1 MIHAIRSFKP
11 LLLTSL
17 LAMSFAALAE
27 EQADDELLDDEL
39 ETMVVTAEHLTES
52 PLTLPSSVTVIGSE
66 TARKNNAHHVSDVF
80 NLAPNVNFATGASR
94 GRFIQIRGVG
104 ERSEFVE
111 PVNYSVGV
119 IVDGIDMTGIA
130 GGALMLDTQ
139 QVEILRGP
147 QGTLYGANALAGLVN
162 MVSAAPEA
170 DLLKVSGSFESY
182 NGRSAS
188 LISSDQLSDAWG
200 YRFAMGQY
208 RSDGYTDNIFLGRD
222 DTQNIDESSM
232 KARLVYQPDD
242 SFSLTS
248 NLILVDVDN
257 GYDAFSLDN
266 TRQTYSDE
274 PGHDRQE
281 TIGASFIAEWGW
293 DSTRLQSTLSFAD
306 SELDYAYDEDW
317 SHTGIC
323 EGTPCESDDWGF
335 DWWYSSF
342 DRFLRDNRNLSLDVK
357 LIGGQDSAD
366 TLSNQS
372 SSNQWVLGAY
382 FRDQS
387 VDLLREYTFN
397 PVDFTNQYD
406 TSNAALYGQLDI
418 PLNNDWTLASG
429 LRYERQSA
437 DYSDNQPFSGDRSE
451 NFWGGKV
458 SLEYQASEQAMLYA
472 LLSRGYKAG
481 GFNTAQELPE
491 SQREYDSEYML
502 NHELGVKGLWPD
514 AGLTL
519 QASVFYQNRDDIQSK
534 QSYVT
539 SQADGRTLQEGG
551 ECPCNFTDYN
561 INAGGAKS
569 YGAEVEWNWRSLDW
583 AHFYGSVGVLKTE
596 FENLQSFTHVLADLT
611 ANPPVPYDLTGRE
624 LAHSPEL
631 QWVAGADFYLS
642 DYWSLNLQTE
652 FKDEFYLSDRHQV
665 RADDYQLWHMAL
677 TYEDANWLLEF
688 YGRNLTDETIVNR
701 GFGSFGNDPRK
712 FYETEA
718 YFQYGTPRI
727 VGIRAAYEW

>member
-1 MIHAIRSFKP
+1 LKHAVGSFKP
-11 LLLTSL
+11 FVLTSL
-17 LAMSFAALAE
+17 FVVSLGAHADEPLDAE
-27 EQADDELLDDEL
+27 V
-39 ETMVVTAEHLTES
+39 ETLVVTAEHLSES
-52 PLTLPSSVTVIGSE
+52 PLTLPSSVTVVDSE
-66 TARKNNAHHVSDVF
+66 TARKNNAHHLDGIF

-111 PVNYSVGV
+111 PVNYSVGL

-162 MVSAAPEA
+162 MVSAAPKA
-170 DLLKVSGSFESY
+170 DLLKVSASFESY

-200 YRFAMGQY
+200 YRFAVGQY
-208 RSDGYTDNIFLGRD
+208 RSDGYTDNIFLGRE
-222 DTQNIDESSM
+222 DTQNFNESSI
-232 KARLVYQPDD
+232 KGRLVYQPDD
-242 SFSLTS
+242 SFSLTT

-257 GYDAFSLDN
+257 GYDAYSLDN

-281 TIGASFIAEWGW
+281 TIGASFIAEWAW
-293 DSTRLQSTLSFAD
+293 DSTKLQSTLSFAD

-323 EGTPCESDDWGF
+323 EGTPCDSDDWGF

-342 DRFLRDNRNLSLDVK
+342 DRFLRDNRNMSLDVK
-357 LIGGQDSAD
+357 LIGGQGPLSDSSSE
-366 TLSNQS
+366 TLSNQ
-372 SSNQWVLGAY
+372 WVVGAY

-387 VDLLREYTFN
+387 VDLLRQYTFN

-406 TSNAALYGQLDI
+406 TQNAALYGQLDI
-418 PLNNDWTLASG
+418 PLNHAWTLASG
-429 LRYERQSA
+429 LRYERQAA
-437 DYSDNQPFSGDRSE
+437 DYSDNQPFAGDRSE

-458 SLEYQASEQAMLYA
+458 SLEYQANEQTMLYA

-491 SQREYDSEYML
+491 SQREYDPEYML
-502 NHELGVKGLWPD
+502 NHELGVKGMWPN

-561 INAGGAKS
+561 INAGGANS

-583 AHFYGSVGVLKTE
+583 VHLYGSLGVLKTE
-596 FENLQSFTHVLADLT
+596 FEDLQSLTHVEADLT
-611 ANPPVPYDLTGRE
+611 ANPPVAFDLSGRE

-631 QWVAGADFYLS
+631 QWMAGADFYLS

-665 RADDYQLWHMAL
+665 KADDYQLWHLAL
-677 TYEDANWLLEF
+677 TYEDADWLVEV
-688 YGRNLTDETIVNR
+688 YGRNLTDEKIVTR

-712 FYETEA
+712 FYETEP

-727 VGIRAAYEW
+727 VGVRAAYQF

>member
-1 MIHAIRSFKP
+1 MKHAIRSSKP
-11 LLLTSL
+11 FVLTSL
-17 LAMSFAALAE
+17 FVASLGALAE
-27 EQADDELLDDEL
+27 EQL
-39 ETMVVTAEHLTES
+39 EDGVETLVVTAEHLSES
-52 PLTLPSSVTVIGSE
+52 PLTLPSSVTVVDSE
-66 TARKNNAHHVSDVF
+66 TARKNNAHHIDGIF

-111 PVNYSVGV
+111 PVNYSVGL

-170 DLLKVSGSFESY
+170 DLLKVSASLESY

-200 YRFAMGQY
+200 YRFAVGQY
-208 RSDGYTDNIFLGRD
+208 RSDGYTDNIFLGRE
-222 DTQNIDESSM
+222 DTQKFDESSL
-232 KARLVYQPDD
+232 KGRLVYQPDD
-242 SFSLTS
+242 SFSLTT

-257 GYDAFSLDN
+257 GYDAYSLDN

-281 TIGASFIAEWGW
+281 TIGASFIAEWAW
-293 DSTRLQSTLSFAD
+293 ESTKLQSTLSFAD

-323 EGTPCESDDWGF
+323 EGTLCDSDDWGF

-357 LIGGQDSAD
+357 LIGGQGSLSESSSE
-366 TLSNQS
+366 TLSNQ
-372 SSNQWVLGAY
+372 WVVGAY

-387 VDLLREYTFN
+387 VDLLRQYTFN

-406 TSNAALYGQLDI
+406 TRNAALYGQLDI
-418 PLNNDWTLASG
+418 PLNQAWTLASG
-429 LRYERQSA
+429 LRYERQAA
-437 DYSDNQPFSGDRSE
+437 DYSDNQPFVDYRSE

-458 SLEYQASEQAMLYA
+458 SLEYQANEQTMLYA

-502 NHELGVKGLWPD
+502 NHELGVKGMWPD

-561 INAGGAKS
+561 INAGGANS
-569 YGAEVEWNWRSLDW
+569 YGAEVEWNWYSLDW
-583 AHFYGSVGVLKTE
+583 VHFYGSLGVLKTE
-596 FENLQSFTHVLADLT
+596 FEDLQSLTHVEADLT
-611 ANPPVPYDLTGRE
+611 ANPPVAFDLSGRE
-624 LAHSPEL
+624 LAHSPKL
-631 QWVAGADFYLS
+631 QWMAGADFYLT
-642 DYWSLNLQTE
+642 DNWSLNLQTE

-665 RADDYQLWHMAL
+665 KADDYQLWHLAL
-677 TYEDANWLLEF
+677 TYEDADWLVEV
-688 YGRNLTDETIVNR
+688 YGRNLTDETIVTR
-701 GFGSFGNDPRK
+701 GFGSFGNDPRN
-712 FYETEA
+712 FYETEP

-727 VGIRAAYEW
+727 VGVRATYQF

>member
-1 MIHAIRSFKP
+1 MKHAIRSFKP
-11 LLLTSL
+11 LVLTSL
-17 LAMSFAALAE
+17 LAISLGLLAD
-27 EQADDELLDDEL
+27 EQADDDI
-39 ETMVVTAEHLTES
+39 ETLVINAEHLSES
-52 PLTLPSSVTVIGSE
+52 PLTLPSSVTVVDSE
-66 TARKNNAHHVSDVF
+66 TARKNNAYHLDDIF
-80 NLAPNVNFATGASR
+80 NLAPNVNFATGAAR

-111 PVNYSVGV
+111 PVNYSVGL

-170 DLLKVSGSFESY
+170 DLLKVAASFESY

-188 LISSDQLSDAWG
+188 LISSDQLSEAWG
-200 YRFAMGQY
+200 YRFAVGQY

-222 DTQNIDESSM
+222 DTQNFDESSI
-232 KARLVYQPDD
+232 KGRLVYQPDD

-248 NLILVDVDN
+248 NLIVVDVDN

-281 TIGASFIAEWGW
+281 TIGASFIAEWAW
-293 DSTRLQSTLSFAD
+293 DSTKLQSTLSFAD

-323 EGTPCESDDWGF
+323 EGTPCDSDDWGF

-357 LIGGQDSAD
+357 LIGGQGSLSESSSE
-366 TLSNQS
+366 TLSNQ
-372 SSNQWVLGAY
+372 WVVGAY

-387 VDLLREYTFN
+387 VDLLRQYTFN

-406 TSNAALYGQLDI
+406 TRNAALYGQLDI
-418 PLNNDWTLASG
+418 PLNEAWTLASG
-429 LRYERQSA
+429 LRYERQAA
-437 DYSDNQPFSGDRSE
+437 DYRDNQPFVDDRSE

-458 SLEYQASEQAMLYA
+458 SLEYQANEQTMLYV

-502 NHELGVKGLWPD
+502 NHELGVKGMWPD

-519 QASVFYQNRDDIQSK
+519 QASVFYQDRDDIQSK

-561 INAGGAKS
+561 INAGGAQS
-569 YGAEVEWNWRSLDW
+569 YGAEIEWNWRSLDW
-583 AHFYGSVGVLKTE
+583 IHLYGSLGLLKTE

-611 ANPPVPYDLTGRE
+611 ANPPVPYDLSGRE

-631 QWVAGADFYLS
+631 QWVAGADFYLN

-665 RADDYQLWHMAL
+665 KADDYQLWHLAL

-712 FYETEA
+712 FYETEP

-727 VGIRAAYEW
+727 VGVRAAYQF